1 MNFSQKEILSIR
13 ENVKMIQKFMQIT
26 DIKLLSS
33 TNQESYKEKMKSI
46 FTVFELNYPSLFD
59 LIISSDDLSP
69 LEFMLSTM
77 EQINNGQTDKDKGE
91 MSIGDHLAA
100 KYVKVDHLSTVK
112 RDALP
117 VPNKLFKKNKK

>member
-13 ENVKMIQKFMQIT
+13 ENVKMIQKFMQIP

-100 KYVKVDHLSTVK
+100 KYVKVD
-112 RDALP
+112 
-117 VPNKLFKKNKK
+117 PNKLFKKNKK